1 MPDLGAIL
9 TASVTPFASNGR
21 VDDEAAVRLWRHLLE
36 HGSHGIVVGGTTGE
50 AATLT
55 DEEHVALVALAVSE
69 VGDRGTVIAGA
80 GSNDTRHAVEL
91 TEQVDEAGA
100 DAILSVA
107 HYYNKPTRRGFVA
120 HFREIARA
128 TDIPVLLQ
136 NIPSRCALNMPP
148 DLLAELAQIDGI
160 VGVKQANDDELGPI
174 DGLDVYAGNDA
185 VLARTLDFGGA
196 GGILVSS
203 HIVGDEMRRIADE
216 PERRAEID
224 ATLQDVYAAM
234 FCTASPAPVKA
245 ALNLLGHDAGGLR
258 LPLVECDEHELGVVR
273 SVLEAHGLLEP
284 ARA

>member
-1 MPDLGAIL
+1 MADLGAIL
-9 TASVTPFASNGR
+9 TASVTPFASDGR
-21 VDDEAAVRLWRHLLE
+21 VDEDAAVRLWRHLLD

-69 VGDRGTVIAGA
+69 IGDRGTVIAGA

-91 TEQVDEAGA
+91 TEQVGEAGA

-107 HYYNKPTRRGFVA
+107 PYYNRPNRRGIVA
-120 HFREIARA
+120 HFREVARA
-128 TDIPVLLQ
+128 TDIPILVY
-136 NIPSRCALNMPP
+136 NIPSRCAINMPP
-148 DLLAELAQIDGI
+148 DLLAELAQIDGL
-160 VGVKQANDDELGPI
+160 Q
-174 DGLDVYAGNDA
+174 VYAGNDA

-203 HIVGDEMRRIADE
+203 HIVGDEMRRMLDE
-216 PERRAEID
+216 PDRRAEID
-224 ATLQDVYAAM
+224 ASLRDVYDAM
-234 FCTASPAPVKA
+234 FVTTSPAPVKA
-245 ALNLLGHDAGGLR
+245 ALNLLGRAVGGLR
-258 LPLVECDEHELGVVR
+258 LPLVECDDRELAVVR